1 MVKQIHFWS
10 LSWSKDEN
18 KIAYIAEEKKTEE
31 ETKGYKTYT
40 YEEDWGEKND
50 KKLKPQVV
58 VLDLITKDV
67 TVIHTEESA
76 GHVSI
81 TTDNKLVFVQ
91 FPDKVKYGMI
101 YCVNR
106 YSTAWQCNLDGSH
119 MECIINQ
126 ETLYEQHSLITS
138 KPTPVD
144 NVRGL
149 RYDSE
154 GHALYFLSNPVTNF
168 PHGSCSRLFKV
179 CRYIPNI

>member
-1 MVKQIHFWS
+1 MCILKKKKKF
-10 LSWSKDEN
+10 
-18 KIAYIAEEKKTEE
+18 KILH
-31 ETKGYKTYT
+31 
-40 YEEDWGEKND
+40 KNIIIITLLM
-50 KKLKPQVV
+50 KLC
-58 VLDLITKDV
+58 LIINV
-67 TVIHTEESA
+67 Q
-76 GHVSI
+76 VSI

-91 FPDKVKYGMI
+91 FPDKIKYGMI

-106 YSTAWQCNLDGSH
+106 YSTAWQCNIDGSN

-126 ETLYEQHSLITS
+126 QTPYEKLPLITS
-138 KPTPVD
+138 NPTPVD

-179 CRYIPNI
+179 YYIKI